1 MKKIDL
7 FSILGAVLGCLILLS
22 CGANKAELRQREV
35 ALRDL
40 GKQYYVAGDHTTAL
54 RYLLEAEE
62 NYPDDHILQN
72 YLGQVYLAKNK
83 PEEAIVH
90 FKRAIV
96 LKPDYAVAKNNLG
109 VVYLTQND
117 WDKAIA
123 VFDELTGDL
132 LYATPH
138 YPLSNLGYAYYQK
151 KQYAQSEQYYK
162 KALELEP
169 NYPPALRG
177 LGRTYIAMGRDS
189 EAVAAL
195 SAAIEQYPEFAGAY
209 YDLGRAYLKRKEY
222 RKAKAA
228 FQKVVN
234 LESDSELG
242 RSARTALQQ
251 LRYVQ

>member
-1 MKKIDL
+1 MKKTVL
-7 FSILGAVLGCLILLS
+7 FSVLCALFASLVLLA

-62 NYPDDHILQN
+62 NYPEDHILQN
-72 YLGQVYLAKNK
+72 YLGQVYLAKDK
-83 PEEAIVH
+83 PAAAIEH
-90 FKRAIV
+90 FKRAIA
-96 LKPDYAVAKNNLG
+96 LKSDYAVAKNNLG
-109 VVYLTQND
+109 VVYLTQED
-117 WDKAIA
+117 WDKAIG
-123 VFDELTGDL
+123 VFEDLTGDL

-151 KQYAQSEQYYK
+151 NQYARSEQFYK
-162 KALELEP
+162 KALEVEP

-177 LGRTYIAMGRDS
+177 LGRTYLAMGRNS
-189 EAVAAL
+189 EALAAL

-209 YDLGRAYLKRKEY
+209 YDLGRAYLERKEY

-228 FQKVVN
+228 FQKVVT
-234 LESDSELG
+234 LEPDSELAL
-242 RSARTALQQ
+242 SAKKTLQQ
-251 LRYVQ
+251 LRYVR

>member
-1 MKKIDL
+1 MKKFDFVTIMSV
-7 FSILGAVLGCLILLS
+7 FCGCALLLA
-22 CGANKAELRQREV
+22 CGANKAELRREEV

-62 NYPDDHILQN
+62 AYADDHILQN
-72 YLGQVYLAKNK
+72 YLGQVYLAKKK
-83 PEEAIVH
+83 PEEAIRH
-90 FKRAIV
+90 FQKAIE
-96 LKPDYAVAKNNLG
+96 LKSDYAVAKNNLG
-109 VVYLTQND
+109 VVYLTQEK
-117 WDKAIA
+117 WDPAIE
-123 VFDELTGDL
+123 VFEDLTGDL

-151 KQYAQSEQYYK
+151 KQFAQSEQYYK
-162 KALELEP
+162 KALELES

-177 LGRTYIAMGRDS
+177 LGRTYLAMGRDS

-195 SAAIEQYPEFAGAY
+195 TAAIEQYPQFAGAY
-209 YDLGRAYLKRKEY
+209 YDLGRAYLKRKEF

-228 FQKVVN
+228 FQKVEA
-234 LESDSELG
+234 LEPDSDLG
-242 RSARTALQQ
+242 RSAAATLRQ

>member
-7 FSILGAVLGCLILLS
+7 LLVTGILYGCGLLLA
-22 CGANKAELRQREV
+22 CGASKAELRQEEV

-62 NYPDDHILQN
+62 AYPNDHILQN

-83 PEEAIVH
+83 PGEAIRH
-90 FKRAIV
+90 FEKAIEM
-96 LKPDYAVAKNNLG
+96 KSDYAVAKNNLG
-109 VVYLTQND
+109 VVYLTQKD
-117 WDKAIA
+117 WDKAID
-123 VFDELTGDL
+123 VFEELTGDL

-151 KQYAQSEQYYK
+151 KQFAQSERYYK
-162 KALELEP
+162 EALEVEP

-177 LGRTYIAMGRDS
+177 LGRTYLAMGRNA

-209 YDLGRAYLKRKEY
+209 YDLGRAYIKRKDY

-228 FQKVVN
+228 FQKVVQ
-234 LESDSELG
+234 LEPDSDLG
-242 RSARTALQQ
+242 RSARTTLQQ
-251 LRYVQ
+251 LRYVR